1 MAKRKAITKANSKAR
16 TKSNPFDW
24 KGCIDK
30 VSRQPG
36 IYSPGGVCAAAERR
50 KVMGRN
56 PSYGIYWL
64 IQTYPAGPNRR
75 LKESTVAVY
84 KVYSL
89 AEAKEDFENMGW
101 DTAVVREA
109 VFGSGM
115 GKVVKRLSRNG
126 RNPDELETVFSPE
139 SVASKLTLATAVP
152 GAAVAMTAIELAH
165 AVDAGLVDETAAV
178 LMRPAEEV
186 AEAVVGN
193 PGDQWT
199 VRTYEHRK
207 PYRQWAIAGY
217 NDAKSGAGFAAYQPE
232 WMWLEK
238 VPKSYKDN
246 AKRWFDKGKQAG
258 IALLRKSESEYYRY
272 WNSVPPGLDRRANP
286 STDAD
291 AMYESFHGQP
301 PTETV
306 EVVEELREHGH
317 LATLG
322 TLVELKL
329 QSMAGKDISIEW
341 TKDNPYLASNEHGTQ
356 LYIVGGDQTVD
367 LKALG
372 MAGDKWERE
381 HMVLGV
387 CHEVTYR
394 TRKGFD
400 KFRLVDYYHNLGEE
414 TGVQPMLAYDTV
426 NDKLSIVGGQY
437 EVKPEG
443 IVN

>member
-1 MAKRKAITKANSKAR
+1 M
-16 TKSNPFDW
+16 
-24 KGCIDK
+24 DK

-50 KVMGRN
+50 KVMGN
-56 PSYGIYWL
+56 PTDKQVNYAMYLLSKAGYSTRYMDSSFKSLGATMRERSGTVDSWL
-64 IQTYPAGPNRR
+64 RSMSSGDISR
-75 LKESTVAVY
+75 LIS
-84 KVYSL
+84 
-89 AEAKEDFENMGW
+89 
-101 DTAVVREA
+101 
-109 VFGSGM
+109 
-115 GKVVKRLSRNG
+115 RLSGKSNPH
-126 RNPDELETVFSPE
+126 NPDELETVFSPE

-186 AEAVVGN
+186 AEAVVGVSN
-193 PGDQWT
+193 PRQ
-199 VRTYEHRK
+199 
-207 PYRQWAIAGY
+207 PYILAMYDVGEFRSLGEQHFTTARDRDMAIR
-217 NDAKSGAGFAAYQPE
+217 E
-232 WMWLEK
+232 
-238 VPKSYKDN
+238 
-246 AKRWFDKGKQAG
+246 
-258 IALLRKSESEYYRY
+258 LRKSYTIDSSSKSRDGR
-272 WNSVPPGLDRRANP
+272 WVKLTIRAKRGNPRRNP

-329 QSMAGKDISIEW
+329 QSMAGKDVSIEW